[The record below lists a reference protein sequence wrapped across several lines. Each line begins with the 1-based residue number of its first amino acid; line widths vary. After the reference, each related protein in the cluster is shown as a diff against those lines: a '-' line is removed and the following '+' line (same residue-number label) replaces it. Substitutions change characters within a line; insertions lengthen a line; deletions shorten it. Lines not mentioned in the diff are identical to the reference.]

1 MRQFDDTIAAIASPL
16 GRGGV
21 GVIRISGSRA
31 RDIFNKVTNYKDELQ
46 PRYATLVSIIDNN
59 NTILLDKALVIY
71 FPMPN
76 SLTGEDVIEL
86 QCHGG
91 VRLLREILGLI
102 IQEGGRGAEPGEFL
116 QRAFLNGKIS
126 LDQIEG
132 IIDLINANSRRGIAA
147 AAGNMKG
154 ELNAAIKRLGSDVL
168 QLAMKIEA
176 EIDFPDDIKNNQAA
190 ILDIISNLYRD
201 IGNLIASSSR
211 SKIIREGV
219 RVAIIGRPN
228 VGKSSLLNRLLGEDR
243 AIVTELPGTT
253 RDTIE
258 ESFELNG
265 IAVII
270 VDTAG
275 IRAGGG
281 LIEDLGIARSKRAI
295 GDADLVLILMD
306 AVSGLTPE
314 DKQIIN
320 EVAASKKAHL
330 IAANKIDLIK
340 DVSIIDGLAEAV
352 GISAVTGEGVERL
365 KERIIEALD
374 IGEAAQNE
382 IVLNQRQQEALVKAQ
397 GSLEVAKIG
406 IEKGAPID
414 IIGAELRSALAS
426 IYEISGEQ
434 VSERI
439 IQNIFSNLCVG
450 K

>member
-1 MRQFDDTIAAIASPL
+1 
-16 GRGGV
+16 
-21 GVIRISGSRA
+21 
-31 RDIFNKVTNYKDELQ
+31 
-46 PRYATLVSIIDNN
+46 
-59 NTILLDKALVIY
+59 
-71 FPMPN
+71 
-76 SLTGEDVIEL
+76 
-86 QCHGG
+86 
-91 VRLLREILGLI
+91 
-102 IQEGGRGAEPGEFL
+102 
-116 QRAFLNGKIS
+116 
-126 LDQIEG
+126 
-132 IIDLINANSRRGIAA
+132 
-147 AAGNMKG
+147 
-154 ELNAAIKRLGSDVL
+154 
-168 QLAMKIEA
+168 
-176 EIDFPDDIKNNQAA
+176 
-190 ILDIISNLYRD
+190 
-201 IGNLIASSSR
+201 
-211 SKIIREGV
+211 
-219 RVAIIGRPN
+219 
-228 VGKSSLLNRLLGEDR
+228 
-243 AIVTELPGTT
+243 
-253 RDTIE
+253 
-258 ESFELNG
+258 
-265 IAVII
+265 
-270 VDTAG
+270 
-275 IRAGGG
+275 
-281 LIEDLGIARSKRAI
+281 
-295 GDADLVLILMD
+295 MD